1 MVRGQEEL
9 QRSQMDFRDAN
20 RPQVAAR
27 HAPDCEPSWVAY
39 RTEHIFSCPGYS
51 QELTLTRLAAS
62 VEAILTKA
70 VEDVAS
76 VMICATIAWEHG

>member
-9 QRSQMDFRDAN
+9 QGSQMDFRDAN

-39 RTEHIFSCPGYS
+39 RTEHMSNVLLHDGSYS
-51 QELTLTRLAAS
+51 LVDDRF
-62 VEAILTKA
+62 
-70 VEDVAS
+70 
-76 VMICATIAWEHG
+76 